1 MTLRSAAYFP
11 IYVGQVPQD
20 PSTLRKNIYFCSSCN
35 KYLPSTEFFLS
46 SNSRTPGKCRS
57 CLRIDNEARIRQDFS
72 HYRRMLKALRRS
84 EEAYQDGSQIA
95 FLMQVSTIWQSVH
108 VFIVGSFSFFI

>member
-1 MTLRSAAYFP
+1 MCRSVAYFP
-11 IYVGQVPQD
+11 HLIHQVPQD

-57 CLRIDNEARIRQDFS
+57 CLRIDNEARVRQDYS
-72 HYRRMLKALRRS
+72 HYRRMLKSLRRS
-84 EEAYQDGSQIA
+84 EETYQDGSRIA
-95 FLMQVSTIWQSVH
+95 FLMQVWH
-108 VFIVGSFSFFI
+108 W

>member
-1 MTLRSAAYFP
+1 MCRSVAYFP
-11 IYVGQVPQD
+11 HFIHQVPQD

-57 CLRIDNEARIRQDFS
+57 CLRIDNEARVRQDYS
-72 HYRRMLKALRRS
+72 HYRRMLKSLRRS
-84 EEAYQDGSQIA
+84 EETYQDGSRIA
-95 FLMQVSTIWQSVH
+95 FLMQVWH
-108 VFIVGSFSFFI
+108 W